1 MKILIIHYNN
11 KSDSFKRITIQ
22 EHLYSFKKYSKEQIY
37 YLNAFYGI
45 PKLIINI
52 KFDLIIYHYT
62 FIGLKWSCPQTLLNK
77 YKILKKLNGYK
88 VGIPQDEY
96 INSNY
101 VCQFFSNYNI
111 KTVFTRLPK
120 SEWKKV
126 YPKSKSGL
134 DHYVTVLAGYIDNNQ
149 LSELSV
155 HNKPHNK
162 REIDVGYRAR
172 KVPYWLGRFGLIKW
186 KLTEK
191 FLEINSKYNL
201 IFNLSNEEKGVLY
214 GNKWYKFL
222 ANCRVVLG
230 CEGGA
235 SLHDPKGETRQRVDK
250 YVLRHPKATFKEVE
264 SVCFPKLDGNL
275 NLSVLSPRHFDSCI
289 TKTCQALVEGK
300 YNNIL
305 KPNVHYIKI
314 KKDFSNIS
322 EVIAKIKNIKYC
334 EKIANNTYR
343 DIVKSG
349 KYSYRKFVELIINH
363 VNKVHPIKLHKTTNK
378 EKLYL
383 VQLRF
388 REAFPII
395 FCPWTP
401 MKIILIETLL
411 MLECKFNLKRINL
424 YKKIKEKAYEIY
436 VKKV

>member
-162 REIDVGYRAR
+162 
-172 KVPYWLGRFGLIKW
+172 
-186 KLTEK
+186 
-191 FLEINSKYNL
+191 
-201 IFNLSNEEKGVLY
+201 
-214 GNKWYKFL
+214 
-222 ANCRVVLG
+222 
-230 CEGGA
+230 
-235 SLHDPKGETRQRVDK
+235 
-250 YVLRHPKATFKEVE
+250 
-264 SVCFPKLDGNL
+264 
-275 NLSVLSPRHFDSCI
+275 
-289 TKTCQALVEGK
+289 
-300 YNNIL
+300 IL
-305 KPNVHYIKI
+305 
-314 KKDFSNIS
+314 
-322 EVIAKIKNIKYC
+322 C
-334 EKIANNTYR
+334 
-343 DIVKSG
+343 
-349 KYSYRKFVELIINH
+349 
-363 VNKVHPIKLHKTTNK
+363 
-378 EKLYL
+378 
-383 VQLRF
+383 
-388 REAFPII
+388 
-395 FCPWTP
+395 
-401 MKIILIETLL
+401 
-411 MLECKFNLKRINL
+411 
-424 YKKIKEKAYEIY
+424 
-436 VKKV
+436 